1 MLDNTTKQKINTL
14 RDILVGKVSDPK
26 SQVEQITI
34 AMFYKFMW
42 DMDNELV
49 NELGAKPKF
58 FTGDFAKYSWEEL
71 FAPSLGGEE
80 MLSLYKEAVEK
91 MENNPNIP
99 SAFRDIFRRAYLPY
113 NDPSTLRMF
122 LKVINDGFHY
132 SHSEMLGDAFEY
144 LLSILGTQGDAG
156 QFRTPRHIIDFITE
170 CVNPQKGDVICDPA
184 CGTAGFVISAY
195 KHILKQNTDKTSGDK
210 LSPSDKKKLGDNLIG
225 LDIDPMM
232 VKLALANMY
241 LHGFNDPHIAEY
253 DSLTNEDRWNDNYDV
268 VLANPPFMTPKGG
281 IRPHKRFTTQ
291 ASKAEVLFV
300 DLISTHL
307 SANGRAG
314 IIVPN
319 GVVATTQNAY
329 KNLRKMIIKDSLIAV
344 ISLPAGVFQPYSGV
358 KTSILILDKAVNKKT
373 DSILFLKAESDG
385 YDLGSNRT
393 PIDKNDLPNIL
404 AALER
409 FKDSVNNG
417 NDFCVESQD
426 VDALVVEKKNI
437 LINRDVLLSGNK
449 YRKRKEID
457 TEYPLV
463 QVSDVS
469 EFQNGFAFKSKEYVS
484 EGYRVIRITN
494 VQSGLVI
501 DNDPKYFPSNRKDEI
516 EKYILKE
523 NDMLISLTGNV
534 GRVGLIK
541 NDLLPAALNQRVG
554 KLTPKSDV
562 NPNFLFWMLNN
573 KIFEN
578 EAINASSGS
587 AQLNL
592 SSKWVEEF
600 QIPLPPTD
608 VQDQIVDEI
617 EGYQKIIDG
626 ARMVVDNYK
635 PAISIKPHWDMV
647 ELGSVCEI
655 KGGGTPLRSNKEFW
669 NGNINWITCSDFSEN
684 EMFISNSI
692 NKITELGLN
701 NSSTNLIPS
710 NTIILVTRVSLGKL
724 AIIQN
729 DMAINQDLRAILL
742 NKEKVNTLF
751 AYYIL
756 KSYSQEIIDNGSGAT
771 VQGVTINFVK
781 ELPFPLPSI
790 IEQEVVVKE
799 MEFEK
804 NIIESNKDLIDLYEQ
819 KIQKR
824 IAQVWGEDE

>member
-71 FAPSLGGEE
+71 FSPSLGGEE

-195 KHILKQNTDKTSGDK
+195 KHILKQNTDKTTGDL

-253 DSLTNEDRWNDNYDV
+253 DSLTNEDRWNDTYDV

-291 ASKAEVLFV
+291 ANKAEVLFV
-300 DLISTHL
+300 DLIATHL
-307 SANGRAG
+307 TANGRAG
-314 IIVPN
+314 IVVPN
-319 GVVATTQNAY
+319 GIVATAHNAY
-329 KNLRKMIIKDSLIAV
+329 KNLRKLIIEDSLIAV
-344 ISLPAGVFQPYSGV
+344 VSLPAGVFQPYSGV
-358 KTSILILDKAVNKKT
+358 KTSILILDKAVSKKT
-373 DSILFLKAESDG
+373 DNILFVKVENDG
-385 YDLGSNRT
+385 FDLGAQRSL
-393 PIDKNDLPNIL
+393 IDKNDLPNVLDSLNVYKSAIL
-404 AALER
+404 
-409 FKDSVNNG
+409 NG
-417 NDFCVESQD
+417 NEFDAESQEVDCLLVKKKEILENRD
-426 VDALVVEKKNI
+426 VVLSGSRYKKQVILNTDYPTIKLKDCIKYHPKSKRKASEGKKNI
-437 LINRDVLLSGNK
+437 GSVQFFTSSQRTIKNIEVADYNEECLILGTGGAPSIHLSSSFSCSTDNFIISSIDKNVLNKFIYVLLRHNIS
-449 YRKRKEID
+449 I
-457 TEYPLV
+457 
-463 QVSDVS
+463 
-469 EFQNGFAFKSKEYVS
+469 
-484 EGYRVIRITN
+484 
-494 VQSGLVI
+494 
-501 DNDPKYFPSNRKDEI
+501 I
-516 EKYILKE
+516 EKGFYGAGIKHLSKTYL
-523 NDMLISLTGNV
+523 NDV
-534 GRVGLIK
+534 
-541 NDLLPAALNQRVG
+541 
-554 KLTPKSDV
+554 
-562 NPNFLFWMLNN
+562 
-573 KIFEN
+573 
-578 EAINASSGS
+578 
-587 AQLNL
+587 
-592 SSKWVEEF
+592 
-600 QIPLPPTD
+600 QIPLPTLE
-608 VQDQIVDEI
+608 VQEQIVAEI

-635 PAISIKPHWDMV
+635 PTISIKPHWEMV
-647 ELGSVCEI
+647 ELGSVCELNPKKSEV
-655 KGGGTPLRSNKEFW
+655 KGFPELEISFLPMADLNENQMDFTPKN
-669 NGNINWITCSDFSEN
+669 
-684 EMFISNSI
+684 
-692 NKITELGLN
+692 
-701 NSSTNLIPS
+701 
-710 NTIILVTRVSLGKL
+710 TRVLKDVYSGYTYFRDGDVLLAKVTPCFENGKSGIASDL
-724 AIIQN
+724 SNGIGFGSSEYFI
-729 DMAINQDLRAILL
+729 LRAKDDVIKREWIYYCINANQFLL
-742 NKEKVNTLF
+742 NGKNNL
-751 AYYIL
+751 
-756 KSYSQEIIDNGSGAT
+756 SGT
-771 VQGVTINFVK
+771 SGLQRLSRDFVSDY
-781 ELPFPLPSI
+781 LVPLPSI
-790 IEQEVVVKE
+790 TEQEEIIKEIELEQAVVK
-799 MEFEK
+799 
-804 NIIESNKDLIDLYEQ
+804 SNKHLITIYEQ